1 MLMDYMLLEAQHY
14 EMRSE
19 QNCRYLFF
27 TSGWDLNEE
36 PAELPKG
43 QAGLAGGILASRE
56 EQVWERRGEGC
67 ES

>member
-1 MLMDYMLLEAQHY
+1 
-14 EMRSE
+14 MRSD
-19 QNCRYLFF
+19 QNCGDLFF
-27 TSGWDLNEE
+27 TSGCDLNEE

-56 EQVWERRGEGC
+56 EQVWEESGEGC